1 MLLLVFWV
9 RERIEQL
16 DLRKVKKLIELAEE
30 SDLAEIEVS
39 GADESVRIVR
49 NRTTAEPQLALA
61 QPTTVRDEMNQG
73 KETSALDLRS
83 KSQLDSINSP
93 MAGTFYAAPS
103 PDEAFFVEIGHE
115 VVQGEV
121 VCIIESMKMMHE
133 IKSPR
138 SGKIARVCVD
148 NGEPVGTADPLFE
161 IR

>member
-1 MLLLVFWV
+1 M
-9 RERIEQL
+9 

-39 GADESVRIVR
+39 GSDESVRIVR
-49 NRTTAEPQLALA
+49 NRTPFESRSDLMQSTPAKEDVNQAPQA
-61 QPTTVRDEMNQG
+61 P
-73 KETSALDLRS
+73 ALDLRS
-83 KSQLDSINSP
+83 KSQSDSINSP
-93 MAGTFYAAPS
+93 MAGTFYAAPG
-103 PDEAFFVEIGHE
+103 PEEAPFVEIGQE
-115 VVQGEV
+115 VVQGDV

-138 SGKIARVCVD
+138 SGKIVRVCVN

>member
-1 MLLLVFWV
+1 M
-9 RERIEQL
+9 

-39 GADESVRIVR
+39 GSDESVRIVR
-49 NRTTAEPQLALA
+49 NRTRVESQSDLMQSTPAKEDVNQAPQA
-61 QPTTVRDEMNQG
+61 P
-73 KETSALDLRS
+73 ALDLRS

-93 MAGTFYAAPS
+93 MAGTFYAAPG
-103 PDEAFFVEIGHE
+103 PEEAPFVEIGQE
-115 VVQGEV
+115 VVQGDV

-138 SGKIARVCVD
+138 SGEIVRVCVN

>member
-1 MLLLVFWV
+1 M
-9 RERIEQL
+9 

-49 NRTTAEPQLALA
+49 NRTTAEPQLTLA
-61 QPTTVRDEMNQG
+61 QPTTVWDDMNQG
-73 KETSALDLRS
+73 KETPALDLRS

-103 PDEAFFVEIGHE
+103 PDEAPFVEIGQE

-138 SGKIARVCVD
+138 SGEIMRLCVND
-148 NGEPVGTADPLFE
+148 GEPVGTADPLFE

>member
-1 MLLLVFWV
+1 M
-9 RERIEQL
+9 

-49 NRTTAEPQLALA
+49 NRTRVESQSDLMQSTPAKED
-61 QPTTVRDEMNQG
+61 VNQAP
-73 KETSALDLRS
+73 ALDLRS

-93 MAGTFYAAPS
+93 MAGTFYAAPG
-103 PDEAFFVEIGHE
+103 PEEAPFVEIGQE
-115 VVQGEV
+115 VVQGDV

-138 SGKIARVCVD
+138 SGEIVRVCVN

-161 IR
+161 IL

>member
-1 MLLLVFWV
+1 M
-9 RERIEQL
+9 

-49 NRTTAEPQLALA
+49 NRTTAEPQLTLA
-61 QPTTVRDEMNQG
+61 QPTSVRDDMNQG
-73 KETSALDLRS
+73 KETPALDLRS

-103 PDEAFFVEIGHE
+103 PDEAPFVEIGQE

-138 SGKIARVCVD
+138 SGEIMRLCVND
-148 NGEPVGTADPLFE
+148 GEPVGTADPLFE

>member
-1 MLLLVFWV
+1 M
-9 RERIEQL
+9 

-61 QPTTVRDEMNQG
+61 QPTTVRNDMNQG
-73 KETSALDLRS
+73 KETPALDLRS

-103 PDEAFFVEIGHE
+103 PDEAPFVEIGQE

-138 SGKIARVCVD
+138 SGEIIRLCVN

>member
-1 MLLLVFWV
+1 M
-9 RERIEQL
+9 

-39 GADESVRIVR
+39 GSDESVRIVR
-49 NRTTAEPQLALA
+49 NRTRVESQSDLMQLTPAKEDVNQAPQA
-61 QPTTVRDEMNQG
+61 P
-73 KETSALDLRS
+73 ALDLRS
-83 KSQLDSINSP
+83 KSQSDSINSP
-93 MAGTFYAAPS
+93 MAGTFYAAPG
-103 PDEAFFVEIGHE
+103 PEEAPFVEIGQE
-115 VVQGEV
+115 VAQGDV

-138 SGKIARVCVD
+138 SGKIVRVCVD

>member
-1 MLLLVFWV
+1 M
-9 RERIEQL
+9 

-61 QPTTVRDEMNQG
+61 QPTTVRDDMNQG
-73 KETSALDLRS
+73 KQTPALDLRS

-103 PDEAFFVEIGHE
+103 PDEAPFVEIGQE

-138 SGKIARVCVD
+138 SGEIMRLCVND
-148 NGEPVGTADPLFE
+148 GEPVGTADPLFE

>member
-1 MLLLVFWV
+1 M
-9 RERIEQL
+9 

-49 NRTTAEPQLALA
+49 NRTTAEPQLTLA
-61 QPTTVRDEMNQG
+61 QPTTVRDDINQG
-73 KETSALDLRS
+73 KETPALDLRS

-103 PDEAFFVEIGHE
+103 PDEAPFVEIGQE

-138 SGKIARVCVD
+138 SGEIMRLCVND
-148 NGEPVGTADPLFE
+148 GEPVGTADPLFE

>member
-1 MLLLVFWV
+1 M
-9 RERIEQL
+9 

-39 GADESVRIVR
+39 GADESVRIDR
-49 NRTTAEPQLALA
+49 KRTTANPQLALA
-61 QPTTVRDEMNQG
+61 RSTTVRDDMNQG
-73 KETSALDLRS
+73 KETPALDLRS

-103 PDEAFFVEIGHE
+103 PDEAPFVEIGQE
-115 VVQGEV
+115 VVRGEV

-138 SGKIARVCVD
+138 SGEIMRLCVND
-148 NGEPVGTADPLFE
+148 GEPVGTADPLFE

>member
-1 MLLLVFWV
+1 M
-9 RERIEQL
+9 

-49 NRTTAEPQLALA
+49 NRTRVESQSDLMQSTPAKED
-61 QPTTVRDEMNQG
+61 VNQAP
-73 KETSALDLRS
+73 ALDLRS

-93 MAGTFYAAPS
+93 MAGTFYAAPG
-103 PDEAFFVEIGHE
+103 PEEAPFVEIGQE
-115 VVQGEV
+115 VVQGDV

-138 SGKIARVCVD
+138 SGEIVRVCVN

>member
-1 MLLLVFWV
+1 M
-9 RERIEQL
+9 

-49 NRTTAEPQLALA
+49 NRTAAEPQLALA
-61 QPTTVRDEMNQG
+61 QPTSVRDDMNQG
-73 KETSALDLRS
+73 KETPALDLRS

-103 PDEAFFVEIGHE
+103 PDEAPFVEIGQE

-138 SGKIARVCVD
+138 SGEIMRLCVND
-148 NGEPVGTADPLFE
+148 GEPVGTADPLFE

>member
-1 MLLLVFWV
+1 M
-9 RERIEQL
+9 

-61 QPTTVRDEMNQG
+61 QPTTVRDDMNQG
-73 KETSALDLRS
+73 KETPALDLRS

-103 PDEAFFVEIGHE
+103 PDEAPFVEIGQE

-138 SGKIARVCVD
+138 SGEIMRLCVND
-148 NGEPVGTADPLFE
+148 GEPVGTADPLFE

>member
-1 MLLLVFWV
+1 M
-9 RERIEQL
+9 

-61 QPTTVRDEMNQG
+61 QPTTVRNDMNQG
-73 KETSALDLRS
+73 KETPALDLRS

-103 PDEAFFVEIGHE
+103 PDEAPFVEIGQE
-115 VVQGEV
+115 IVQGEV

-138 SGKIARVCVD
+138 SGEIMRLCVND
-148 NGEPVGTADPLFE
+148 GEPVGTADPLFE

>member
-1 MLLLVFWV
+1 M
-9 RERIEQL
+9 

-49 NRTTAEPQLALA
+49 NRTTAEPQQALA
-61 QPTTVRDEMNQG
+61 RSTTVRDDMNQG
-73 KETSALDLRS
+73 KETPALDLRS

-93 MAGTFYAAPS
+93 MAGTLYAAPS
-103 PDEAFFVEIGHE
+103 PDEAPFVEIGQE

-138 SGKIARVCVD
+138 SGEIMRLCVND
-148 NGEPVGTADPLFE
+148 GEPVGTGDPLFE

>member
-1 MLLLVFWV
+1 M
-9 RERIEQL
+9 

-49 NRTTAEPQLALA
+49 NRTTAEPQLTLA
-61 QPTTVRDEMNQG
+61 QPTTVRDDMNQG

-103 PDEAFFVEIGHE
+103 PDEAPFVEIGQE

-138 SGKIARVCVD
+138 SGEIMRLCVND
-148 NGEPVGTADPLFE
+148 GEPVGTADTLFE

>member
-1 MLLLVFWV
+1 M
-9 RERIEQL
+9 

-61 QPTTVRDEMNQG
+61 QPTTVRNDMNQG
-73 KETSALDLRS
+73 KETPALDLRS

-103 PDEAFFVEIGHE
+103 PDEAPFVEIGQE

-138 SGKIARVCVD
+138 SGKIVRVCVN

>member
-1 MLLLVFWV
+1 M
-9 RERIEQL
+9 

-49 NRTTAEPQLALA
+49 NRTTAEPQLTLA
-61 QPTTVRDEMNQG
+61 QPTTVRDDMNQG
-73 KETSALDLRS
+73 KETPALDLRS

-103 PDEAFFVEIGHE
+103 PDEAPFVEIGQE

-138 SGKIARVCVD
+138 SGEIMRLCVND
-148 NGEPVGTADPLFE
+148 GEPVGTADPLFE

>member
-1 MLLLVFWV
+1 M
-9 RERIEQL
+9 

-61 QPTTVRDEMNQG
+61 QPTAVRDDMNQG
-73 KETSALDLRS
+73 KETPALDLRS

-103 PDEAFFVEIGHE
+103 PDEAPFVEIGQE

-138 SGKIARVCVD
+138 SGEIMRLCVN

>member
-1 MLLLVFWV
+1 M
-9 RERIEQL
+9 

-49 NRTTAEPQLALA
+49 NRTTGEPQLALERS
-61 QPTTVRDEMNQG
+61 TTLRDDMNQG
-73 KETSALDLRS
+73 KEAPALDLRS

-103 PDEAFFVEIGHE
+103 PDEAPFVEIGQE

-138 SGKIARVCVD
+138 SGEIMRLCVN

>member
-1 MLLLVFWV
+1 M
-9 RERIEQL
+9 

-49 NRTTAEPQLALA
+49 NRTVAEPQLALA
-61 QPTTVRDEMNQG
+61 QPTTVRDDMNQG
-73 KETSALDLRS
+73 KETPALDQRS

-93 MAGTFYAAPS
+93 MAGTFYAAPG
-103 PDEAFFVEIGHE
+103 PEEAPFVEIGQE

-138 SGKIARVCVD
+138 SGEIMRLCVN

>member
-1 MLLLVFWV
+1 M
-9 RERIEQL
+9 

-61 QPTTVRDEMNQG
+61 QPTTVRDDMNQG

-103 PDEAFFVEIGHE
+103 PDEAPFVEIGQE

-138 SGKIARVCVD
+138 SGEIMRLCVN

>member
-1 MLLLVFWV
+1 M
-9 RERIEQL
+9 

-49 NRTTAEPQLALA
+49 KRTTAEPQQALA
-61 QPTTVRDEMNQG
+61 RSTTVRDDMNQG
-73 KETSALDLRS
+73 KETPALDLRS

-103 PDEAFFVEIGHE
+103 PDEAPFVEIGQE

-138 SGKIARVCVD
+138 SGEIMRLCVND
-148 NGEPVGTADPLFE
+148 GEPVGTADPLFE

>member
-1 MLLLVFWV
+1 M
-9 RERIEQL
+9 

-61 QPTTVRDEMNQG
+61 RSTTVRDDMNQG
-73 KETSALDLRS
+73 KEAPALDLRS

-103 PDEAFFVEIGHE
+103 PDEAPFVEIGQE
-115 VVQGEV
+115 QVQGDV
-121 VCIIESMKMMHE
+121 VGFIESMKMMH
-133 IKSPR
+133 
-138 SGKIARVCVD
+138 
-148 NGEPVGTADPLFE
+148 
-161 IR
+161 

>member
-1 MLLLVFWV
+1 M
-9 RERIEQL
+9 

-49 NRTTAEPQLALA
+49 NRTTAEPQLTLA
-61 QPTTVRDEMNQG
+61 QPTTVRDDMNQG

-103 PDEAFFVEIGHE
+103 PDEAPFVEIGQE

-138 SGKIARVCVD
+138 SGEIMRLCVND
-148 NGEPVGTADPLFE
+148 GEPVGTADPLFE

>member
-1 MLLLVFWV
+1 M
-9 RERIEQL
+9 

-61 QPTTVRDEMNQG
+61 QPTTVRDDMNQG
-73 KETSALDLRS
+73 KETPALDLRS

-103 PDEAFFVEIGHE
+103 PDETPFVEVGQE

-138 SGKIARVCVD
+138 SGKIVRLCVN

>member
-1 MLLLVFWV
+1 M
-9 RERIEQL
+9 

-61 QPTTVRDEMNQG
+61 QPTAVRDDMNQG
-73 KETSALDLRS
+73 KEAPALDLRS

-103 PDEAFFVEIGHE
+103 PDEAPFVEIGQE

-138 SGKIARVCVD
+138 SGEIMRLCVND
-148 NGEPVGTADPLFE
+148 GEPVGTADPLFE

>member
-1 MLLLVFWV
+1 M
-9 RERIEQL
+9 

-61 QPTTVRDEMNQG
+61 QPTTVRNDMNQG
-73 KETSALDLRS
+73 KETPALDLRS

-103 PDEAFFVEIGHE
+103 PDEAPFVEIGQE

-138 SGKIARVCVD
+138 SGEIMRLCVND
-148 NGEPVGTADPLFE
+148 GEPVGTADPLFE

>member
-1 MLLLVFWV
+1 M
-9 RERIEQL
+9 

-61 QPTTVRDEMNQG
+61 QPTAVRDDMNQG
-73 KETSALDLRS
+73 KETPALDLRS

-103 PDEAFFVEIGHE
+103 PDEAPFVEIGQE

-138 SGKIARVCVD
+138 SGEIMRLCVND
-148 NGEPVGTADPLFE
+148 GEPVGTADPLFE

>member
-1 MLLLVFWV
+1 M
-9 RERIEQL
+9 

-49 NRTTAEPQLALA
+49 NRTTAEPQQALA
-61 QPTTVRDEMNQG
+61 RSTTVRDDMNQG
-73 KETSALDLRS
+73 KETPALDLRS

-103 PDEAFFVEIGHE
+103 PDEAPFVEIGQE

-138 SGKIARVCVD
+138 SGEIMRLCVN

>member
-1 MLLLVFWV
+1 M
-9 RERIEQL
+9 

-39 GADESVRIVR
+39 GSDESVRIVR
-49 NRTTAEPQLALA
+49 NVARVELQPDLMQSTLAKEDVNQAPQAPAL
-61 QPTTVRDEMNQG
+61 G
-73 KETSALDLRS
+73 LRS

-93 MAGTFYAAPS
+93 MAGTFYAAPG
-103 PDEAFFVEIGHE
+103 PEEAPFVEIGQEE
-115 VVQGEV
+115 VAQGDV

-138 SGKIARVCVD
+138 SGKIVRVCVN

>member
-1 MLLLVFWV
+1 M
-9 RERIEQL
+9 

-61 QPTTVRDEMNQG
+61 QPTTVRGGMNQG
-73 KETSALDLRS
+73 KETPALDLRS

-103 PDEAFFVEIGHE
+103 PDEAPFVEIGQE

-138 SGKIARVCVD
+138 SGEIMRLCVND
-148 NGEPVGTADPLFE
+148 GEPVGTADPLFE

>member
-1 MLLLVFWV
+1 M
-9 RERIEQL
+9 

-49 NRTTAEPQLALA
+49 NRTTGEPQLALA
-61 QPTTVRDEMNQG
+61 RSTTVRDDMNQG
-73 KETSALDLRS
+73 KETPALDLRS

-103 PDEAFFVEIGHE
+103 PDEAPFVEIGQK

-138 SGKIARVCVD
+138 SGEIMRLCVND
-148 NGEPVGTADPLFE
+148 GEPVGTADPLFE

>member
-1 MLLLVFWV
+1 M
-9 RERIEQL
+9 

-49 NRTTAEPQLALA
+49 NRTTGEPQLALA
-61 QPTTVRDEMNQG
+61 RSTTVRDDMNQG
-73 KETSALDLRS
+73 KETPALDLRS

-103 PDEAFFVEIGHE
+103 PDEAPFVEIGQE

-138 SGKIARVCVD
+138 SGEIMRLCVND
-148 NGEPVGTADPLFE
+148 GEPVGTADPLFE

>member
-1 MLLLVFWV
+1 M
-9 RERIEQL
+9 

-39 GADESVRIVR
+39 GSDESVRIVR
-49 NRTTAEPQLALA
+49 NRTRVELQPESMQSISAKEGVNQAPQA
-61 QPTTVRDEMNQG
+61 P
-73 KETSALDLRS
+73 ALDLRS
-83 KSQLDSINSP
+83 KSQLDSVNSP

-103 PDEAFFVEIGHE
+103 PEEAPFVEIGQE
-115 VVQGEV
+115 VVQGDV

-138 SGKIARVCVD
+138 SGKIVRVCVT

>member
-1 MLLLVFWV
+1 M
-9 RERIEQL
+9 

-49 NRTTAEPQLALA
+49 NRTTGEPQLALA
-61 QPTTVRDEMNQG
+61 RSTTVRDDMNQG
-73 KETSALDLRS
+73 KETPALDLRS

-103 PDEAFFVEIGHE
+103 PDEAPFVEIGQE

-138 SGKIARVCVD
+138 SGEIMRLCVN